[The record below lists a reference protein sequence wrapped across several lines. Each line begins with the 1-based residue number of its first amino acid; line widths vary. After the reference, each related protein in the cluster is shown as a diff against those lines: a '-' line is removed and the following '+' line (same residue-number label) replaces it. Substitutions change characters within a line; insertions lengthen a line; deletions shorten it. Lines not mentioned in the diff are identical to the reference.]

1 MFAIQENVL
10 GKLEEEKWKTE
21 LDESDIIEYPKIQVE
36 SYNIELN
43 KRWGLF
49 LINYHGN
56 QKWKMVKKH

>member
-43 KRWGLF
+43 KR
-49 LINYHGN
+49 
-56 QKWKMVKKH
+56 